1 MNLTPFEGTKPSQ
14 KNIRSVERE
23 SIGTTGTHAGRLE
36 GLQGHMQG
44 KGGDSKDT
52 TAHSAA
58 LLASESACHNA
69 NLKTTSALKKQA
81 G

>member
-1 MNLTPFEGTKPSQ
+1 
-14 KNIRSVERE
+14 
-23 SIGTTGTHAGRLE
+23 LE
-36 GLQGHMQG
+36 GLQGHIQG

-69 NLKTTSALKKQA
+69 NLKTTYALKKQA

>member
-1 MNLTPFEGTKPSQ
+1 MSQTPFKGTPQVKEDQVS
-14 KNIRSVERE
+14 
-23 SIGTTGTHAGRLE
+23 LE
-36 GLQGHMQG
+36 GDCRDYRDTSREMR
-44 KGGDSKDT
+44 GDDKDT
-52 TAHSAA
+52 TAHSVA